1 VTLAQAIRVSRHS
14 VRPKAEGQH
23 ITRSDLLL
31 HPRHFRGRHHAAT
44 ILAIVL
50 VAVVA
55 FRLFPTR
62 EVTVLNDGEAV
73 QVSATFNPQ
82 SEGLAAASVD
92 LAKGDRVLFADGGR
106 HSSVAVQRARDVR
119 IELDGKAVT
128 VRTQATTV
136 NGALAA
142 AGVSLRPGDL
152 VYFEGQLTSPRGP
165 LMAPAFVSANPASA
179 VQPARASDAS
189 VHLSVRRAR
198 PVTVYVDTIRT
209 DLATAATTVEGL
221 LADLGMT
228 VREGDLVRPGL
239 AAPVSAGMTV
249 RLGKARTITLKIDG
263 KEQALYTTVSTVGD
277 ILRLLN
283 LDPAPDELLDPP
295 RETFVTNGMTLVI
308 GLNRIV
314 EESETTPISPGVA
327 YEVDTSLPAGT
338 VRIVP
343 GLAGSRLTTYRVS
356 YKNGQVISKTQIG
369 SSSVTQAPIPAR
381 NITGPRPA
389 GAASRPIL
397 SAPDYNGPY
406 IRKLIVDAT
415 WYNASHGG
423 KAVGDPWYGRTA
435 TGAHLEQGICAVDPS
450 VIPLGTL
457 MYIPKYGKCEAADV
471 GGAIVGAHVDL
482 GFPESVGDPGWGF
495 QTVEIYILPPP

>member
-1 VTLAQAIRVSRHS
+1 MAQAIRVSRHS
-14 VRPKAEGQH
+14 VRAKAEGQH

-62 EVTVLNDGEAV
+62 EVTVLNDGAAV

-82 SEGLAAASVD
+82 TEGLAAASVD

-119 IELDGKAVT
+119 IELDGRALT
-128 VRTQATTV
+128 VRTQASTV

-152 VYFEGQLTSPRGP
+152 VYAEGQLTSPRGP
-165 LMAPAFVSANPASA
+165 LASPALVSANPAAAAASA
-179 VQPARASDAS
+179 RSGDSHVQLA
-189 VHLSVRRAR
+189 VVRAR

-221 LADLGMT
+221 LSDLGMT

-263 KEQALYTTVSTVGD
+263 KEQALYTTVTTVAD
-277 ILRLLN
+277 VLRLLN
-283 LDPAPDELLDPP
+283 LDPGPDELLSPP
-295 RETFVTNGMTLVI
+295 RDTFVTNGMTLVI

-314 EESETTPISPGVA
+314 EESENTPITPGVA
-327 YEVDTSLPAGT
+327 YEVDTSLPTGTVKIIPGVAGT
-338 VRIVP
+338 
-343 GLAGSRLTTYRVS
+343 RLTTYRVS
-356 YKNGQVISKTQIG
+356 YKNGEVISRTQLG
-369 SSSVTQAPIPAR
+369 NSSITQSPVPAR
-381 NITGPRPA
+381 NITGPRSV
-389 GAASRPIL
+389 GAAARSVL
-397 SAPDYNGPY
+397 NAPDYTGPY
-406 IRKLIVDAT
+406 SRKLTVLAT

-423 KAVGDPWYGRTA
+423 KERGDPWYGRTA
-435 TGAHLEQGICAVDPS
+435 TGAQLVQGICAVDRS
-450 VIPLGTL
+450 VIPFGTL
-457 MYIPKYGKCEAADV
+457 MYIPRYGTCLAADV
-471 GGAIVGAHVDL
+471 GGGIIGAHIDL
-482 GFPESVGDPGWGF
+482 GFPEEVGDPGWGS
-495 QTVEIYILPPP
+495 QVVEIYILPPP